1 MAKESTTDAQRNR
14 PGPAR
19 STQLVLLRVWM
30 DRKRASGGLED
41 LQGKVQDPISGQV
54 QYFSGGMDLLQI
66 LCRMVLWK
74 ESSDPAAAA
83 GDHKS

>member
-1 MAKESTTDAQRNR
+1 
-14 PGPAR
+14 
-19 STQLVLLRVWM
+19 M

-83 GDHKS
+83 GGTGGCRRVAQGADVRHDTGLREVPR